1 MGLCAFGPV
10 ERELV
15 SVVLASFHG
24 GHSRFGDGI
33 DGPIEIARAARELG
47 FIAFGFTEH
56 FDMPPER
63 KCGDWLADRPASWLG
78 EYVDEVAKAKRDNEG
93 VVDILLGA
101 ELEYI
106 RGAADSTRA
115 AVSRAPFDYFVG
127 SVHHIRVGDRDICI
141 ECDRERMLDALRLTG
156 SAEAMQLLYYEHV
169 IEMIE
174 WDFVSVVAHL
184 DVFKTCLTP
193 DERAPTA
200 WIRARVCD
208 VLASIRDAGAVLD
221 INAGGVRKL
230 GELYP
235 ATWILQEAHRLN
247 VPVTLGDDSHGPSDV
262 GAGLDEA
269 IEVLRS
275 VGFEEMQLVRGHRQ
289 FESVGIC

>member
-1 MGLCAFGPV
+1 M
-10 ERELV
+10 
-15 SVVLASFHG
+15 VLASFHG

-78 EYVDEVAKAKRDNEG
+78 EYVDEVAKARSDNEG

-115 AVSRAPFDYFVG
+115 AVSKAPFDYFVG
-127 SVHHIRVGDRDICI
+127 SVHHIRAGDRDICI

-184 DVFKTCLTP
+184 DVFKKCLTP
-193 DERAPTA
+193 DERAPTTR
-200 WIRARVCD
+200 IRARVCD
-208 VLASIRDAGAVLD
+208 VLVSIRDAGAALD
-221 INAGGVRKL
+221 INAGGTREL

-235 ATWILQEAHRLN
+235 ATWILQEAQRLN
-247 VPVTLGDDSHGPSDV
+247 VPITLGDDSHGPSDV
-262 GAGLDEA
+262 GAGLGEA

-289 FESVGIC
+289 FEPVSIG